1 MSECKSRHPFSTAM
15 LLLLFVLETTCS
27 IATGIGKKLAF
38 SKVSTDFSQCYTF
51 FQNWSWMTTTSTD
64 GPSLAL
70 FFYLWSLQLLENYW
84 EVAFIVDVVER
95 LAQVGYPWYF
105 TISTQHSC
113 KLQKCVGF
121 FFLFG
126 NLVIFFCEINII
138 NVNVVFT
145 KYLPKNNE
153 MHSAVWKLRKFTIT
167 HFWQKFREIN
177 VFSKEVTKELIWR
190 KKILVRENFA

>member
-38 SKVSTDFSQCYTF
+38 SKDFSQFYTF
-51 FQNWSWMTTTSTD
+51 FIFQNWSWMTTTSTD

-113 KLQKCVGF
+113 KLH
-121 FFLFG
+121 FL
-126 NLVIFFCEINII
+126 
-138 NVNVVFT
+138 
-145 KYLPKNNE
+145 
-153 MHSAVWKLRKFTIT
+153 
-167 HFWQKFREIN
+167 REIKKFGKSIGK
-177 VFSKEVTKELIWR
+177 VIVVCGKTKEIIPPSHSV
-190 KKILVRENFA
+190 KITEN